1 MKVAALLTAKG
12 KNTLK
17 NKNII
22 KINNHEVIAYPAIA
36 AKNSKLINHHYVSS
50 DSNKILKI
58 CKKYGYQAIK
68 RPTSISQKNSLHVEA
83 LIHSLDFMRKKN
95 IKLDALLVLL
105 GNNVCIK
112 TSWINKS
119 IRMLKNNSNINS
131 IVPAVIDQDHHPYR
145 AKRLKNNGFLETYF
159 NFKEHK
165 VSSNRQSL
173 PKNLFLSHNFW
184 LIKLTKNKLPNNGQY
199 PWNFLGKNVKP
210 FIINSSVDIHE
221 KEDLSK
227 SKVWLEE
234 NKIKI

>member
-1 MKVAALLTAKG
+1 
-12 KNTLK
+12 
-17 NKNII
+17 
-22 KINNHEVIAYPAIA
+22 
-36 AKNSKLINHHYVSS
+36 
-50 DSNKILKI
+50 
-58 CKKYGYQAIK
+58 
-68 RPTSISQKNSLHVEA
+68 
-83 LIHSLDFMRKKN
+83 
-95 IKLDALLVLL
+95 
-105 GNNVCIK
+105 
-112 TSWINKS
+112 
-119 IRMLKNNSNINS
+119 MLKNNSNINS

-145 AKRLKNNGFLETYF
+145 AKRLKKNGFLETYF

-234 NKIKI
+234 NNIKI